1 MAAPPPPFANDGSFL
16 ERFKEMQKA
25 EQPSAA
31 STDASE
37 AAAEPPAPTAAEKK
51 PDDSDFEPS
60 TSFEGARESFV
71 FKTGGCWGN
80 SSSSSVMGPCSGFL
94 PTSHSRG

>member
-16 ERFKEMQKA
+16 DKYKEMQKA

-37 AAAEPPAPTAAEKK
+37 AAAPPPPLPAADKQAED
-51 PDDSDFEPS
+51 PDYEPS
-60 TSFEGARESFV
+60 TSFSGARERFV
-71 FKTGGCWGN
+71 FKTGGCNG
-80 SSSSSVMGPCSGFL
+80 
-94 PTSHSRG
+94 